1 MSAGPRIPTRIFE
14 MTAKTIKL
22 KSLRNDVAKER
33 EGEWVPSRAFPGAE
47 FLVKSTNCPE
57 YVASRQEEMR
67 RIQEMYRDKAKLD
80 QDQVHIDEAK
90 SVCRHLLRGWKGFDT
105 EYSEDI
111 ALAELMDIGQAPLVN
126 DILDCA
132 SRVGRYKIAFVEDD
146 LKNL

>member
-1 MSAGPRIPTRIFE
+1 
-14 MTAKTIKL
+14 MTKKIKL
-22 KSLRNDVAKER
+22 SSLRNDIVKER

-57 YVASRQEEMR
+57 YVSARQEEVR
-67 RIQEMYRDKAKLD
+67 RIQEMYRDKAKVD

-90 SVCRHLLRGWKGFDT
+90 SVCLHLLRGWKGFDI
-105 EYSEDI
+105 EYSEDA
-111 ALAELMDIGQAPLVN
+111 ALQELMDIGQAPLLN

-146 LKNL
+146 SKN